1 MRPVAVANAA
11 ADRIDTGRSYDVIVV
26 GGGINGCALL
36 WEAARQGFSAILLER
51 GDYCA
56 ETSANTLK
64 VIHSGIRYLQ
74 TLALKRV
81 WESVAERDAL
91 MRLAPHLVRPL
102 SCLTPTSGMMLRSRW
117 AAGLAWLAFDAI
129 RAAQGSGAASIGRN
143 RVLSKAECLRLVP
156 WLADEQGLSGAAL
169 WYDAQVV
176 NAERLGLAFVLS
188 AQALGADA
196 CNYAEVEDLI
206 VREGRVSGVRV
217 RDVLTGGGASVTGR
231 TVVVAAGAS
240 LPGLLS
246 TWHGDAVAAPRFV
259 RAANIVT
266 TRRLSDVAV
275 GRASRAGAGEQRLL
289 FAAPWAGRTLIGT
302 WYFPGDCNS
311 HPGGQPC
318 LTHAELSVCLRDV
331 EATFPGGPL
340 GEEEIALVHTGL
352 LPAQGMRG
360 AAASHRLSEKE
371 KIFEVRRAGRET
383 GLIAVVGVKYTTARS
398 VARKALR
405 YVGARLSGQPG
416 GRAMP
421 ETTLYGGDIGSLD
434 AFVQAKAQEYEEI
447 AGTRTV
453 ARLAGLYGSKLDAI
467 MRLAARDARMAET
480 IPGVAGSIKAE
491 LRYVLENESAW
502 TLCDALVRRTGIGG
516 RARPTAQTI
525 AYFADTMAAH
535 FGWND
540 AARQANIDAVDRYY
554 ERIV

>member
-1 MRPVAVANAA
+1 MRPADVVHAA
-11 ADRIDTGRSYDVIVV
+11 AERIDTGRSYDVIVV

-74 TLALKRV
+74 TLDLKRV

-129 RAAQGSGAASIGRN
+129 RAAQGPGAAAMGRN
-143 RVLSKAECLRLVP
+143 RILNKAECLRRVP
-156 WLADEQGLSGAAL
+156 WLANEPGLSGAAL
-169 WYDAQVV
+169 WHDAQVV

-188 AQALGADA
+188 AQERGADA
-196 CNYAEVEDLI
+196 CNYAEVEKLL
-206 VREGRVSGVRV
+206 VREGRVYGVRV
-217 RDVLTGGGASVTGR
+217 RDVLTGGVASVTGR
-231 TVVVAAGAS
+231 SVVVAAGAS
-240 LPGLLS
+240 LPGLLA
-246 TWHGDAVAAPRFV
+246 TCHGDPAAAPRFV

-275 GRASRAGAGEQRLL
+275 GRASRAEAGEQRLL
-289 FAAPWAGRTLIGT
+289 FAAPWDGRTLIGT
-302 WYFPGDCNS
+302 WYFPGDCS
-311 HPGGQPC
+311 AHPGGPPC
-318 LTHAELSVCLRDV
+318 LTRAELSVCLRDI

-340 GEEEIALVHTGL
+340 CEEEIALVHTGL
-352 LPAQGMRG
+352 LPAEHAPGV
-360 AAASHRLSEKE
+360 AAGERLSEKE
-371 KIFEVRRAGRET
+371 RIFEVRRAGRGT
-383 GLIAVVGVKYTTARS
+383 GLIAVVGVKYTTARR

-405 YVGARLSGQPG
+405 RVVEHLGDQPD
-416 GRAMP
+416 GRPMP
-421 ETTLYGGDIGSLD
+421 EATLHGGDVGTLD
-434 AFVQAKAQEYEEI
+434 TLVQAKTQEYE
-447 AGTRTV
+447 GTADARTV

-467 MRLAARDARMAET
+467 MRIAARDARMAET
-480 IPGVAGSIKAE
+480 IPGVADSIKAE

-516 RARPTAQTI
+516 RARPTAETI
-525 AYFADTMAAH
+525 AYFADTMTGH

-540 AARQANIDAVDRYY
+540 AVRQANIDAVDRYY